1 MIKLE
6 VSTHGSE
13 RFEVEVEDY
22 NAESLSEQLNDSDIN
37 TVALGDLVIS
47 RINVKSVKPVQEE
60 GINY

>member
-13 RFEVEVEDY
+13 SFIVEVEEY
-22 NAESLSEQLNDSDIN
+22 NAESLNEQLNDNDIN
-37 TVALGDLVIS
+37 TVVLGDLVIS

-60 GINY
+60 E

>member
-13 RFEVEVEDY
+13 SFIVEVEEY
-22 NAESLSEQLNDSDIN
+22 NAESLNEQLNDNDIN

-47 RINVKSVKPVQEE
+47 RINVKSVKPIQEE
-60 GINY
+60 IETE